1 MTVGRRVGACALCK
15 RETNLTFHLIPRKV
29 YRRTYLRKNYSR
41 EGLTQGVDLCWL
53 CHRGIH
59 RLFEQMT
66 LARESSSLDALQ
78 ANPLIQR
85 HVEWVR

>member
-1 MTVGRRVGACALCK
+1 MCF
-15 RETNLTFHLIPRKV
+15 LTFHHLIPIKV
-29 YRRTYLRKNYSR
+29 HRSAYFRKNYSR
-41 EGLTQGVDLCWL
+41 EDLRQVVDLCGL

-66 LARESSSLDALQ
+66 LVREFGSLDVLQ